1 MLIFFYWSG
10 FAHSLFL
17 FLANTLTAQLVLE
30 LLLVVL
36 RSCYQF
42 STHFLMSDIIQSLF
56 QMIFIAIIKKRAPE
70 HHTTIIWCVARL
82 GRLNSLNERL
92 CESNLLRF
100 VVHITHKIYM
110 CHSSSN
116 FSLSCVL
123 LLVTPPSCLSNAPKW
138 SISPIHNDKRQLDAH
153 KIRLMSLPPIA
164 AQRQLDTAVVCCFV
178 LFYIYFIWTNSVKK
192 FNCLRAPQ
200 TTQQL
205 S

>member
-56 QMIFIAIIKKRAPE
+56 QMIFIAIIKKEPPNT
-70 HHTTIIWCVARL
+70 TTIIWCVARL
-82 GRLNSLNERL
+82 GRFNSLNERL

-116 FSLSCVL
+116 FSLLC
-123 LLVTPPSCLSNAPKW
+123 LVTCYPTVVPEPSTKM
-138 SISPIHNDKRQLDAH
+138 IHL
-153 KIRLMSLPPIA
+153 
-164 AQRQLDTAVVCCFV
+164 
-178 LFYIYFIWTNSVKK
+178 TNSQW
-192 FNCLRAPQ
+192 Q
-200 TTQQL
+200 TTARRT
-205 S
+205 